1 MPERLTPFA
10 FEEQLVRCRLD
21 EHGEPWFVA
30 KDVCR
35 VLGLENNRDA
45 VSSLDEDEKITVGNP
60 DSNPRAGIPH
70 QYTLIS
76 ESGLYALIFRSR
88 KPQARAFSK
97 WVRAEVLPSLRRTGR
112 YALPEAGEEAPDLPA
127 IPEMYA
133 LRPTMRQRLWQ
144 DALQTARLDNGGSA
158 AAVRWFAR
166 LCRMVTARPVDVRE
180 PGRECAARILR
191 FADEECRRDAG
202 GRVNASRLYE
212 AFALWWCAH
221 FADTVPAIHVF
232 GRVMPARFAKVK
244 RGGKT
249 WYLGLSLS
257 Q

>member
-1 MPERLTPFA
+1 MTERLMPFA

-30 KDVCR
+30 KDVALA
-35 VLGLENNRDA
+35 LGYQWNGLKHIQHIPEEWRGVES
-45 VSSLDEDEKITVGNP
+45 VSTPSGTQTMLTLSEQGLYFFVARSDK
-60 DSNPRAGIPH
+60 PRALPF
-70 QYTLIS
+70 Q
-76 ESGLYALIFRSR
+76 
-88 KPQARAFSK
+88 K
-97 WVRAEVLPSLRRTGR
+97 WLAGEVLPSLRRTGR

-166 LCRMVTARPVDVRE
+166 PCRMGAARPGGGAE
-180 PGRECAARILR
+180 PRRECAARILR
-191 FADEECRRDAG
+191 FADEECRRDAD

-212 AFALWWCAH
+212 AFALWWCAR
-221 FADTVPAIHVF
+221 FADSVPAIHVF

-249 WYLGLSLS
+249 WYLGLSLT